1 MTVQSTPIHPAG
13 RTNIQLFRFLSLLL
27 SLALSRAL
35 SRSRALTL
43 HAMDGWD
50 PGVSFDALMARVSS
64 NVRASTSR
72 GTGDAGEVDA
82 SWDLSSLS
90 RLFHQLFEEGVDEP
104 LGGARG
110 AGRWGSLPAAS
121 SAAVWML
128 AVVLRYCDDAGAP
141 VTPDVFGSAVAGW
154 QEVFSR
160 APRGTFSPGAFPFE
174 EQLGDEAVV
183 SWACWVAW
191 CARHGSG
198 RGPAGGWSNSAE
210 RTRWPADSSTSPLGA
225 SRGRSMLQAM
235 VCCHVPCSEDH
246 GFGAFDRLMMF
257 LRASLW
263 LLDAPSSSFS
273 RWYSGQCIQRCMSL
287 ADRVHLTRDEQLMAL
302 GALADAREGTRPA
315 RQTNE
320 GFVLTATSAL
330 TRAGGRILSPDAAIE
345 MLRVLS
351 SSTRR
356 FDSTYRSLIESLMA
370 VYTDMPDHAD
380 MVLDRWELFDPRIA
394 LAVLLP
400 ACHSLSALTI
410 TSKLAPICLNMLK
423 ACQGKA
429 MQDDGGGRSG
439 LLPLLQ
445 DVRIWA
451 WCRRRCVASIIL
463 LFSRSLVLSLFCSL
477 VHVPVSL
484 SAPRLTA
491 PFVAP
496 CQVYLHGILIS
507 PAWPPRIRGA
517 SVYRSSPPARR
528 PARTFP
534 SVRASRSWCWRTT
547 GPSQRTSW
555 MGFRSAPGARAP
567 RGTVRSGRWPTRSTS
582 SVSMRCRASA
592 RGWHR
597 APVADLTHRKDWP
610 VSNVRSRRRL
620 TSHAKSFWSLG
631 FVIYQSSVCHRHR
644 SVTRQPGNGLQ
655 TVGLPS
661 SSEELKFEREP
672 WIPRGT
678 TTRTT
683 RGRRWTTARKMRHS
697 PC

>member
-1 MTVQSTPIHPAG
+1 
-13 RTNIQLFRFLSLLL
+13 
-27 SLALSRAL
+27 
-35 SRSRALTL
+35 
-43 HAMDGWD
+43 MDGWD

-110 AGRWGSLPAAS
+110 AGRWGSSPAAS

-507 PAWPPRIRGA
+507 PRLATEDTRGIGLSLVAACPASSPDFSLSACVEVLVLANDGALAEDVLDGVSERARGA
-517 SVYRSSPPARR
+517 GAEGDGAFRALADALDVVRLDALPGVCARL
-528 PARTFP
+528 
-534 SVRASRSWCWRTT
+534 ASRACGRPDAQERLASLKRTIE
-547 GPSQRTSW
+547 
-555 MGFRSAPGARAP
+555 
-567 RGTVRSGRWPTRSTS
+567 
-582 SVSMRCRASA
+582 ASL
-592 RGWHR
+592 
-597 APVADLTHRKDWP
+597 D
-610 VSNVRSRRRL
+610 
-620 TSHAKSFWSLG
+620 
-631 FVIYQSSVCHRHR
+631 
-644 SVTRQPGNGLQ
+644 VTRKEFL
-655 TVGLPS
+655 VAWFCDI
-661 SSEELKFEREP
+661 SE
-672 WIPRGT
+672 
-678 TTRTT
+678 
-683 RGRRWTTARKMRHS
+683 
-697 PC
+697 

>member
-1 MTVQSTPIHPAG
+1 
-13 RTNIQLFRFLSLLL
+13 
-27 SLALSRAL
+27 
-35 SRSRALTL
+35 
-43 HAMDGWD
+43 MDGWD

-110 AGRWGSLPAAS
+110 AGRWGSSPAAS

-198 RGPAGGWSNSAE
+198 TGAAGGGSNSAE

-273 RWYSGQCIQRCMSL
+273 RWYSGQCIQRFMSL

-380 MVLDRWELFDPRIA
+380 MVLDRWELFDPRVA

-451 WCRRRCVASIIL
+451 WCRRRCVASIVL
-463 LFSRSLVLSLFCSL
+463 LFSRSLVLLFSSSCPS
-477 VHVPVSL
+477 VPQ
-484 SAPRLTA
+484 RTA
-491 PFVAP
+491 PHRTV
-496 CQVYLHGILIS
+496 
-507 PAWPPRIRGA
+507 
-517 SVYRSSPPARR
+517 RR
-528 PARTFP
+528 PLPGLP
-534 SVRASRSWCWRTT
+534 SRHPNLPPPGHRGYEGHRSI
-547 GPSQRTSW
+547 
-555 MGFRSAPGARAP
+555 A
-567 RGTVRSGRWPTRSTS
+567 
-582 SVSMRCRASA
+582 
-592 RGWHR
+592 
-597 APVADLTHRKDWP
+597 
-610 VSNVRSRRRL
+610 RRRL
-620 TSHAKSFWSLG
+620 PG
-631 FVIYQSSVCHRHR
+631 V
-644 SVTRQPGNGLQ
+644 QPGLFPQCVRRGP
-655 TVGLPS
+655 GAG
-661 SSEELKFEREP
+661 ERRG
-672 WIPRGT
+672 PRRG
-678 TTRTT
+678 RLGWGFGARPG
-683 RGRRWTTARKMRHS
+683 RGRRGGRCVQGAGRRPRRRPSRCVAGRLREAGIARLW
-697 PC
+697 PT